1 MAIKGMS
8 KEVQEAMEK
17 QKIFPFATASKDGIP
32 NVVPIGFLLEGKD
45 GNIWV
50 VDNYMEK
57 TLKNVRENPK
67 ASFYIWEQ
75 GFKESY
81 QVKCSVKVED
91 SGEDYEFA
99 VDLAHKKRET
109 FPAKTLL
116 KLTVDE
122 IYYVTPG
129 ENAGKK
135 V

>member
-17 QKIFPFATASKDGIP
+17 QKIFPLATASKDGVP
-32 NVVPIGFLLEGKD
+32 NVVPIGLIFEGKD

-50 VDNYMEK
+50 VDNYMDK
-57 TLKNVRENPK
+57 TLSNVRENPK

-75 GFKESY
+75 GFKQSY
-81 QVKCSVKVED
+81 QVKCSVIVED
-91 SGEDYEFA
+91 TGDDYRSA
-99 VDLAHKKRET
+99 VDFAHKKKET

-116 KLTVDE
+116 KLVVEDV
-122 IYYVTPG
+122 YYVTPG

-135 V
+135 L

>member
-8 KEVQEAMEK
+8 KEVQDAMEK
-17 QKIFPFATASKDGIP
+17 QKIFPFATASKDGVP
-32 NVVPIGFLLEGKD
+32 NVVPIGFLMEGRD

-50 VDNYMEK
+50 IDNYMEK

-67 ASFYIWEQ
+67 ASFYIWEP
-75 GFKESY
+75 GFTESY

-91 SGEDYEFA
+91 SGKDYEFA
-99 VDLAHKKRET
+99 VDLAHKKKET
-109 FPAKTLL
+109 YPAKTLF

-129 ENAGKK
+129 ANAGKK
-135 V
+135 L

>member
-17 QKIFPFATASKDGIP
+17 QKIFPLATASKDGVP
-32 NVVPIGFLLEGKD
+32 NVVPIGLIFEGKD

-50 VDNYMEK
+50 VDNYMDK
-57 TLKNVRENPK
+57 TLSNVRENPK

-75 GFKESY
+75 GFKQSY
-81 QVKCSVKVED
+81 QVKCSVIVED
-91 SGEDYEFA
+91 SGDDYQKAVEF
-99 VDLAHKKRET
+99 AHKKKET

-116 KLTVDE
+116 KLIVEDV
-122 IYYVTPG
+122 YYVTPG

-135 V
+135 L